1 MTKPRK
7 KPARTTKPR
16 RMPAGAGGHDDAV
29 AAAAEQ
35 LRTNPLARS
44 VYQALQA
51 RYVGPDP
58 LAVGGCEWPE
68 TLTSGQVLHVAES
81 EPLLG
86 WRMWLVAQTQRGP
99 RLIAPFLTAVYGAHP
114 STPGVSWAPGTNTNS
129 TYGCQRKGP
138 APHPRGNCRCGIRAV
153 QSLSV
158 LRGFVANQRA
168 RIGRPAAVA
177 QVEVFGRVAGYAPDD
192 DWSHTLRA
200 EQARIVG
207 ALHVRP
213 GVAGDDLSER
223 YGVPVVVGAGRG
235 TAAGEALGRSAR
247 DLLYELLEA

>member
-1 MTKPRK
+1 M
-7 KPARTTKPR
+7 RTAALG
-16 RMPAGAGGHDDAV
+16 PAGVGERNYAV
-29 AAAAEQ
+29 AAAAER
-35 LRTNPLARS
+35 LRTDPRARAL
-44 VYQALQA
+44 YQRLQA
-51 RYVGPDP
+51 SYVGPDP
-58 LAVGGCEWPE
+58 LAVGACEWPA

-81 EPLLG
+81 DPLLG
-86 WRMWLVAQTQRGP
+86 WRMWSVAETPDGP
-99 RLIAPFLTAVYGAHP
+99 RLVAPFLTAVYRADLA
-114 STPGVSWAPGTNTNS
+114 TPGVSWALGTNRNS
-129 TYGCQRKGP
+129 TYGCPRKGP

-192 DWSHTLRA
+192 DWCHTLRA

-213 GVAGDDLSER
+213 DLPRGDLSEH
-223 YGVPVVVGAGRG
+223 YDVPVVVGAGDDG
-235 TAAGEALGRSAR
+235 PVSAAVDDQGL
-247 DLLYELLEA
+247 DVLHELLEA